1 MSEANSSLIDPSRIS
16 KQAHERDDAWS
27 NSPFWGKAMSL
38 VRRRFLQLAG
48 AALAAASAT
57 PAASLS
63 YPTRPI
69 RLIVPVAAGGP
80 VDVITRLI
88 ALKLGERWG
97 SQFYV
102 ENLPAG
108 AGNVATGLAA
118 KAPPDGHTAAAVT
131 TGLAINPSLYAHVPY
146 DPIRDFAPLTMI
158 GASPHVLVV
167 DPALPVESVQ
177 QLIALVR
184 GTPGKYSYAS
194 PGTGQS
200 GQLAAEM
207 FRLACALDLAH
218 VPFNGATPA
227 IASTIAGQTQIAFM
241 SLAAAAASIRGG
253 KLRALAVTSSRR
265 SAIFPEIPIMAE
277 AGVPDQESAFWQGL
291 VFPAGIPPALIERWH
306 GAVVEILVSAEVR
319 ERLAA
324 MSLEVVA
331 NTPEQFGAHIKSEIA
346 KWRRVIAEAKIGR
359 LDR

>member
-1 MSEANSSLIDPSRIS
+1 MSLI
-16 KQAHERDDAWS
+16 
-27 NSPFWGKAMSL
+27 
-38 VRRRFLQLAG
+38 RRRFLQLAG
-48 AALAAASAT
+48 AALSAG
-57 PAASLS
+57 PAVATASLA
-63 YPTRPI
+63 YPMRPI

-80 VDVITRLI
+80 VDIVTRLI
-88 ALKLGERWG
+88 AQQLAERWA
-97 SQFYV
+97 SQIYV
-102 ENLPAG
+102 ENLPTG
-108 AGNVATGLAA
+108 AGNVATGVAA

-131 TGLAINPSLYAHVPY
+131 TGLTINPSLYAHVPY
-146 DPIRDFAPLTMI
+146 DPIKDFAPVTMI

-167 DPALPVESVQ
+167 DPALPVQNVQ

-207 FRLACALDLAH
+207 FRLASALDLAH

-241 SLAAAAASIRGG
+241 SLAAAASNIASG

-265 SAIFPEIPIMAE
+265 SAIFPDVPTMAE
-277 AGVPDQESAFWQGL
+277 AGVPDQELSFWQGL
-291 VFPAGIPPALIERWH
+291 VFPAGTPAAVIERWH
-306 GAVVEILVSAEVR
+306 GTVVEILGRAEVR
-319 ERLAA
+319 ERLTA

-331 NTPEQFGAHIKSEIA
+331 STPEQFGTDIKSEIA
-346 KWRRVIAEAKIGR
+346 KWRRVIAEARIGK
-359 LDR
+359 LDG